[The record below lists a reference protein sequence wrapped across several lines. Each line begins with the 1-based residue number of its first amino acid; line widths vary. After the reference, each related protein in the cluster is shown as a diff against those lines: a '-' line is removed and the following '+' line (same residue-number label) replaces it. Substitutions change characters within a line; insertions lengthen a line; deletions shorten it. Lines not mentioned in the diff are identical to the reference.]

1 MKRVVRKALEAVYFL
16 LCFMP
21 IPLLI
26 GFALLDNGFA
36 LLAMTACVVPLA
48 YVLSLLPGYVG
59 GRRRHED
66 VTAVSQRRGGDPDPD
81 RNLRRDTHEDEEK
94 RRAFPLRA
102 AVCAITFIGVAL
114 YLFIGPAGTLT
125 DDWLKR
131 IIVSLTPAVMLPMA
145 LIFCASGRSTDT
157 KNVIAGVLLYAA
169 GGIAALAI
177 REQALDVC
185 LALGGGGFM
194 LTSLW
199 LVNSEA
205 MHTGAAS
212 RTGVKPPA
220 AMRRHNR
227 ALLIGLMLA
236 ALLIAAFN
244 WLKEQTERLFSWI
257 ASTLWAVFAAISR
270 FFGGDQG
277 SGGGMTGGDEA
288 MDLSALGEGQEPS
301 LFWEIM
307 TYVAYVLA
315 AVLVAVLLYVAVRKL
330 AVLFKKL
337 WAQLG
342 AWMGRVGHAV
352 GEDYRDER
360 ESLLNWGDVRRDM
373 SDQVKKRLG
382 ALFAR
387 EKKWE
392 QMDAREQARY
402 LVRIL
407 YRRRHVPADDRTLR
421 EVLPD
426 LNAPDPQTLAEVYE
440 AARYA
445 GREPEREQLERLR
458 RDERA

>member
-1 MKRVVRKALEAVYFL
+1 MKRVIRKLLEAVYFL

-26 GFALLDNGFA
+26 GFALLEDGFA
-36 LLAMTACVVPLA
+36 LLIMTGCIVPLA
-48 YVLSLLPGYVG
+48 YVVSLLPGHVG
-59 GRRRHED
+59 GSKKQADVPTAAQHRR
-66 VTAVSQRRGGDPDPD
+66 GDPDPD

-94 RRAFPLRA
+94 RRVFPLRA
-102 AVCAITFIGVAL
+102 VICAALFVAVAL

-131 IIVSLTPAVMLPMA
+131 MIVSLTPAVMLPMA

-157 KNVIAGVLLYAA
+157 RNVIAGVILYAVA
-169 GGIAALAI
+169 GIAALAI
-177 REQALDVC
+177 RERALDLC

-212 RTGVKPPA
+212 RTGVKPPTT
-220 AMRRHNR
+220 MRRHNR
-227 ALLIGLMLA
+227 ALLIGLMLLS
-236 ALLIAAFN
+236 LLVAAFN
-244 WLKEQTERLFSWI
+244 WLKEQTTRLFSFI
-257 ASTLWAVFAAISR
+257 ASTLWAVFAAIAR

-288 MDLSALGEGQEPS
+288 MDLSALSEGQEPS

-307 TYVAYVLA
+307 TYVAYAVA
-315 AVLVAVLLYVAVRKL
+315 AVLVVVLLYVAVRKL

-337 WAQLG
+337 WEQLG

-352 GEDYRDER
+352 GEDYRDEQ
-360 ESLLNWGDVRRDM
+360 ESLLDWGDVRRDM
-373 SDQVKKRLG
+373 SEQVKKRLG
-382 ALFAR
+382 MLFAR

-402 LVRIL
+402 LVRTL
-407 YRRRHVPADDRTLR
+407 YRRRRQPADDRTLR

-426 LNAPDPQTLAEVYE
+426 LNAADPQTLAEVYE

-445 GREPEREQLERLR
+445 GREPERALLERLR
-458 RDERA
+458 KDERA